1 MRLLVLLAL
10 VVAPLSA
17 HPHNSS
23 DVSSHRDARLFFSF
37 ITIARDSCAT
47 GDASFP
53 DGTCYSS
60 KDCSRLGGTASN
72 NRCAKG
78 LGVCCRLTQTC
89 GETIYTNRTYFV
101 NPSSPNS
108 DSTPVNPCRT
118 RVDLIGENVC
128 QLRLDF
134 QSSTL
139 AQPSATTSLCDTD
152 SFRITGTTNDASI
165 PTICGEN
172 AGQHLYVDVDP
183 TSRGPTLEVDTSNA
197 GGTTFA
203 RTWAIEVTQIQC
215 DSVERAPTG
224 CRQFYNTTSGTVTSF
239 NFKNPAS
246 TATEINA
253 GTGLQL
259 HLANQNYRVCIQP
272 QSGFCSIRWQPTPPA
287 TTGAASSTFVM
298 TGAFIGQAAALGTGN
313 AWVDAY
319 TGAQAGA
326 AAATTDTACLDYVII
341 PGGSYAAITGTPAIA
356 AGQSDRYCG
365 GYFPTVTS
373 TAHPFGL
380 HVKTDGSEPV
390 ATENGN
396 VGFSLDY
403 RMLSTGC

>member
-23 DVSSHRDARLFFSF
+23 DVSSHRDESLY
-37 ITIARDSCAT
+37 
-47 GDASFP
+47 P
-53 DGTCYSS
+53 
-60 KDCSRLGGTASN
+60 
-72 NRCAKG
+72 
-78 LGVCCRLTQTC
+78 TC
-89 GETIYTNRTYFV
+89 GETINTNRTYFV
-101 NPSSPNS
+101 NPSSPNT
-108 DSTPVNPCRT
+108 DTTVVNPCRT

-134 QSSTL
+134 QTFSLDQPADSS
-139 AQPSATTSLCDTD
+139 QCNTD
-152 SFRITGTTNDASI
+152 SFRITGTTSASV

-197 GGTTFA
+197 GGTFP
-203 RTWAIEVTQIQC
+203 RRWAIEVTQIQC

-224 CRQFYNTTSGTVTSF
+224 CRQLYTGTSGTVKSF
-239 NFKNPAS
+239 NFKNLPS
-246 TATEINA
+246 TAAEIGT

-319 TGAQAGA
+319 TGAVGGA
-326 AAATTDTACLDYVII
+326 TVTTTDTACLDYVII

-365 GYFPTVTS
+365 GTFPTVTS
-373 TAHPFGL
+373 TSHPFGL
-380 HVKTDGSEPV
+380 HVKTDGDEG
-390 ATENGN
+390 TDLGN

-403 RMLSTGC
+403 RMQSTGC